1 MLTETTSY
9 PLAVLETS
17 TAAPASTARQLP
29 RLMQWLYQAAARRG
43 ETKGDVARHLGVTYG
58 YLNQL
63 STGLRSTRNITSDFC
78 RACARYLEV
87 PTVAVMLAAGRIQ
100 LEDFL
105 VPEAG
110 GAQGKQLAR
119 GLERIA
125 ADPLVGCLM
134 PPETWDAPD
143 RVKALLISLYEQAT
157 QQELFPPRSLPQ
169 LFQGLQDAAL
179 LIAQQD
185 CANEAQFLV
194 SEQPTEMA

>member
-1 MLTETTSY
+1 MLNETSSSY
-9 PLAVLETS
+9 PLAVVETS
-17 TAAPASTARQLP
+17 ATPVNTTRQLP

-110 GAQGKQLAR
+110 NSAQAQLAR

-157 QQELFPPRSLPQ
+157 QQELFPPRSLPL

-185 CANEAQFLV
+185 CANEAEFLV